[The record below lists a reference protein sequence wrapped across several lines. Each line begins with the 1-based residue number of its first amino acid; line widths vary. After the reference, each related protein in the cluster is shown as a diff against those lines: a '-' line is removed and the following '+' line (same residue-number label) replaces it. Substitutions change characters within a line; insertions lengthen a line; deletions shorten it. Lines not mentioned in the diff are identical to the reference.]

1 MTQSWEG
8 KSKGNTL
15 GYRIF
20 VATLNYAGITGPA
33 YILLRFVAFYYF
45 LFSRPHSNIRSY
57 SYFRKRIRL
66 WRGLWLTME
75 SVYKN
80 YYAFGQTLIDKIV
93 VMSGMKVPFTFTFE
107 GEHYIE
113 EIMAGGKGGILISA
127 HMGNYE
133 LAAYYFKRL
142 TVKVNVVMVDNET
155 QQIKEYLESVMND
168 RQLNIITIKDDFT
181 HIYEISNALK
191 NNELI
196 AIHADRYVK
205 GSKTITGSLLG
216 RETLFPMGPFIL
228 ATVFKVPVSY
238 VFCLKESSTHYHLY
252 ATPSKE
258 YTAHKQIAI
267 PEALGDYTK
276 ELGAKMK
283 QYPEQWFNYYDFWL
297 Q

>member
-20 VATLNYAGITGPA
+20 VATLRFAGITPS

-45 LFSRPHSNIRSY
+45 LFSSSFKHIY
-57 SYFRKRIRL
+57 SYFRKRIGYGMFRSL
-66 WRGLWLTME
+66 W

-113 EIMAGGKGGILISA
+113 DIMGGGRGGILISA
-127 HMGNYE
+127 HTGNYE

-142 TVKVNVVMVDNET
+142 PVRVNVVMVDNET
-155 QQIKEYLESVMND
+155 QQIKQYLESVMNE

-205 GSKTITGSLLG
+205 GSKTITGSLFG
-216 RETLFPMGPFIL
+216 SETLFPMGPFIL

-238 VFCLKESSTHYHLY
+238 VFCFKETSKHYHLY
-252 ATPSKE
+252 ATPPKE
-258 YTAHKQIAI
+258 YTVNKQIAI
-267 PEALGDYTK
+267 PEALCDYTK
-276 ELGAKMK
+276 ELEAKVK
-283 QYPEQWFNYYDFWL
+283 QYPEQWFNYYDFW
-297 Q
+297 QQ